1 MENLPPKRRLNFA
14 IGIIEFLSG
23 LKLAGALILLLGL
36 LTWLGTLEQVDQGL
50 YLVKKKYF
58 SQETFFILPQLNGK
72 TVPLPLPN
80 AYWVGML
87 FFFNLLL
94 GTLLRVRR
102 GWKTVGVLISHFGM
116 LFLLVGAFVTQHY
129 SVRGNMALSE
139 GETSDVA
146 EAYFDYVI
154 EVTKLDEGRPEIVHL
169 IDADNLRDL
178 DSSDVRTMQMANLP
192 FDLQVSNYLPNSR
205 PLNAGMEIPKKGER
219 VLDGYYLRQ
228 EPKKVDSEL
237 NTAGCILTVLS
248 KEGEKGEEFLMNA
261 RSYYSPTVRWE
272 DQVFQLRIRKKLWKI
287 PFQVRLDDFRHEYH
301 PGTSQP
307 KSFES
312 SVVRLEEGRE
322 EPVEI
327 RMNEPMRHQGYTYF
341 QASWG
346 PPGAGPDDELY
357 SVFEVVQNPAD
368 KWPEYA
374 LWITGFG
381 LFVHFIMML
390 ARFTSTKSKKNVV
403 KSKA

>member
-14 IGIIEFLSG
+14 IGVIEFLSG

-58 SQETFFILPQLNGK
+58 SQETFFILPELNGK

-87 FFFNLLL
+87 FFVNLVL

-116 LFLLVGAFVTQHY
+116 LFLLFGAFVTQHY

-146 EAYFDYVI
+146 ESYFDYVI
-154 EVTKLDEGRPEIVHL
+154 EVTKLDEGRPEMVHL
-169 IDADNLRDL
+169 IDADHLRDL
-178 DSSDVRTMQMANLP
+178 DSSEVRTMQMANLP
-192 FDLQVSNYLPNSR
+192 FDLQVSNYLPNAR
-205 PLNAGMEIPKKGER
+205 PLNAARETPEKGER
-219 VLDGYYLRQ
+219 VLDGYYLKKD
-228 EPKKVDSEL
+228 PKKVDSEL

-248 KEGEKGEEFLMNA
+248 KEGEKGEELLMSA
-261 RSYYSPTVRWE
+261 RSYYSPTLRWE
-272 DQVFQLRIRKKLWKI
+272 DQVYQLRIRKKLWKI
-287 PFQVRLDDFRHEYH
+287 PFEVRLDDFRHEYH

-327 RMNEPMRHQGYTYF
+327 RMNEPMRHHGYTYF

-381 LFVHFIMML
+381 LFVHFVMML
-390 ARFTSTKSKKNVV
+390 TRFTSTKPKKDVV
-403 KSKA
+403 KRKA